1 MVRIMILMLIILAVY
16 TLTSRNLLHG
26 ILALSAFS
34 LISAML
40 FYLLKA
46 PDVAITEAAVGAG
59 ISTIIFVWAI
69 KVTDKWDKS

>member
-1 MVRIMILMLIILAVY
+1 MLIILAVY
-16 TLTSRNLLHG
+16 ILTSRNLLHG

-34 LISAML
+34 LISSML

>member
-1 MVRIMILMLIILAVY
+1 MIAIILGMLIILSVFI
-16 TLTSRNLLHG
+16 LLSRDLLHG

-40 FYLLKA
+40 FYILRA

-59 ISTIIFVWAI
+59 VYTFILVWAI
-69 KVTDKWDKS
+69 KATDRRDRS